1 MLTNF
6 SSATSPLGNVS
17 TRVMTATSTACTAD
31 RDRASAR
38 RAAGVGD
45 RRRPGEADQIH
56 PVRFV
61 RPARRIMQQPIEPRQ
76 SIGSDQAE
84 LAVDDRRSHGQAL
97 EVLDHAGQTLGV
109 FGAALSVEAYSIAIH
124 RHLESIAIPGSCSQS
139 GPRAGRTALAGT

>member
-1 MLTNF
+1 
-6 SSATSPLGNVS
+6 
-17 TRVMTATSTACTAD
+17 
-31 RDRASAR
+31 
-38 RAAGVGD
+38 
-45 RRRPGEADQIH
+45 
-56 PVRFV
+56 
-61 RPARRIMQQPIEPRQ
+61 MQQPIEPRQ

-97 EVLDHAGQTLGV
+97 EVLDHAGQALGV